1 MAEKEGKEG
10 KRYNKRKPKEKKY
23 ISQNDITNKITGLE
37 RDRNEFDSVRRSINR
52 LIEEIQMAEGIDKK
66 TGRLKI
72 HKDNEAAFVK
82 LTKGI
87 YENDQLRDIQ
97 RKFTKNKKLTL
108 EELLLWSDFL
118 QDGFKEGQPEEIQA
132 MIDDSFE
139 KMTQKKYFEKLQSIL
154 DVVKKDSDLMEDV
167 NNVEKQMKFMDD
179 YLKIMEVAFLN
190 WRLNITSYL
199 MCQEI
204 TEGAYEDIVDS
215 RGQNQPLDDKMTDEI
230 LEKIKNEIESL
241 GNKS

>member
-1 MAEKEGKEG
+1 MVKKEGKHYG
-10 KRYNKRKPKEKKY
+10 KRQRKEKE
-23 ISQNDITNKITGLE
+23 ILSLRSLVTEITG
-37 RDRNEFDSVRRSINR
+37 VT
-52 LIEEIQMAEGIDKK
+52 EENIKFETAEKRVQRIVQDMQKAEGIEQG
-66 TGRLKI
+66 TLKI
-72 HKDNEAAFVK
+72 HKDNKAAFVK
-82 LTKGI
+82 ITKEL
-87 YENDQLRDIQ
+87 YENEHLKDLQK
-97 RKFTKNKKLTL
+97 KFAKNESLSL
-108 EELLLWSDFL
+108 EELLEWSDFL

-132 MIDDSFE
+132 MIDNGFE
-139 KMTQKKYFEKLQSIL
+139 KMTEKKYFEKLQSIL

-179 YLKIMEVAFLN
+179 YLKIMEVALLN

-215 RGQNQPLDDKMTDEI
+215 RGQNQPLHDKMTDEI

-241 GNKS
+241 GIKS

>member
-1 MAEKEGKEG
+1 MAEKEG

-23 ISQNDITNKITGLE
+23 ISQNDITTKITGLE
-37 RDRNEFDSVRRSINR
+37 RDRNEFESARRSINR
-52 LIEEIQMAEGIDKK
+52 LIDEIQMAEGIDKK

-72 HKDNEAAFVK
+72 HKDNEAVFVK

-204 TEGAYEDIVDS
+204 TEGAYEDIADS

>member
-1 MAEKEGKEG
+1 VAEKEG

-23 ISQNDITNKITGLE
+23 ISQNDITTKITGLE
-37 RDRNEFDSVRRSINR
+37 RDRNEFESARRSINR
-52 LIEEIQMAEGIDKK
+52 LIDEIQMAEGIDKK

-72 HKDNEAAFVK
+72 HKDNEAVFVK

-204 TEGAYEDIVDS
+204 TEGAYEDIADS